1 MLVALSLSANG
12 TMAGMQDHFDA
23 VMKDYPDSWRAMDLI
38 AKHRL
43 RTLHSSSAWHSKQDA
58 LVSKS
63 ASLGAKIEYV
73 LEVRALLQIC
83 SPRLYPV

>member
-1 MLVALSLSANG
+1 MKL
-12 TMAGMQDHFDA
+12 MAGMQDHFDA

-38 AKHRL
+38 AEHRL
-43 RTLHSSSAWHSKQDA
+43 RTLHASSAWQSKQDA

-73 LEVRALLQIC
+73 LEVRAIPPVC